1 MKNYVLLGTAICA
14 MSLFTNCK
22 ETYGFDDIE
31 APSTDVS
38 VRNHTNRYAPQN
50 AVPGV
55 LLVKVAKT
63 ADVNLESFS
72 ASDLTLMGVSSPV
85 MQAFKTLSVRS
96 AERLF
101 RPHPKFPNMEKRFGL
116 DRWYRITFDETKS
129 LDMALQSFDGQREFE
144 VVEAE
149 IRMQHPMSKSFSLP
163 RPEPTEGIM
172 VREAMIREEISKQT
186 SFNDPELH
194 RQWHYH
200 NTGNLSHGQLRAD
213 INLFEAWKITTG
225 RPDVIVSIVDGELYV
240 QHEDLVESLWR
251 NPGEIPGDGI
261 DNDKNNYIDDIYG
274 YSFVNNTG
282 TLLGDQLGHGTHV
295 AGTIAARNN
304 NGKGLCGIAGG
315 DGTAD
320 SGVRIMSCAI
330 FGKDELSGGNADA
343 IRYGANHGAVI
354 SQNSWGYAYP
364 ATTMPVHVKDAID
377 YFIKV
382 AGCDDQGNQ
391 RPDSPMKGGVLF
403 FAAGNDALMFDA
415 HPARYD
421 AVISVTA
428 MAPSWKA
435 ASYTNYGLWTD
446 IMAPGGE
453 LAHGDDHG
461 VYSTMIPDCEWPQS
475 KPGKLYAPMEG
486 TSMACPHVSGV
497 AALVVSK
504 FGGPGF
510 TNEDL
515 KQRILGGLRPVNIT
529 EKNLDY
535 PISTLGV
542 GVIDAAMCLAENK
555 GLAPEDIKDLSADI
569 SYTEMTL
576 SWSAVADADDNFPV
590 YYHLYSSAE
599 PITSEADLAKAE
611 LRKIPAY
618 NISPGTQLTA
628 NYSFLDDGRAY
639 HYALF
644 AIDRWGLKS
653 KIVYKTFTTK
663 KNTPPT
669 GTFSTTLPV
678 KVSKAMPVTFELK
691 VKDAEGHAFEVGVHG
706 ESRGVSYSRK
716 DDTVYFT
723 IRAVAPEGKHLAL
736 VDLTDALGGR
746 STIEVPFEVIPY
758 RAPAL
763 ETAFGNMVIGR
774 DTETLSIDLS
784 DHFSLDPNF
793 PIVCTVEV
801 KDPSVAT
808 VKSEGGKLFITPGR
822 NGVTRVTVYVTD
834 GITEAV
840 SSSFDLSVV
849 NDKGDLVYSLSPNPV
864 KTRLLLLV
872 NPDMKK
878 VDIDIRTIRGE
889 QVYKKSMIV
898 RASGKVPLNLKRLAM
913 GTYTIY
919 VKGELGVYKGSFV
932 KL

>member
-1 MKNYVLLGTAICA
+1 M
-14 MSLFTNCK
+14 
-22 ETYGFDDIE
+22 
-31 APSTDVS
+31 
-38 VRNHTNRYAPQN
+38 
-50 AVPGV
+50 
-55 LLVKVAKT
+55 
-63 ADVNLESFS
+63 
-72 ASDLTLMGVSSPV
+72 
-85 MQAFKTLSVRS
+85 
-96 AERLF
+96 
-101 RPHPKFPNMEKRFGL
+101 
-116 DRWYRITFDETKS
+116 
-129 LDMALQSFDGQREFE
+129 
-144 VVEAE
+144 
-149 IRMQHPMSKSFSLP
+149 
-163 RPEPTEGIM
+163 
-172 VREAMIREEISKQT
+172 
-186 SFNDPELH
+186 
-194 RQWHYH
+194 
-200 NTGNLSHGQLRAD
+200 
-213 INLFEAWKITTG
+213 
-225 RPDVIVSIVDGELYV
+225 
-240 QHEDLVESLWR
+240 
-251 NPGEIPGDGI
+251 
-261 DNDKNNYIDDIYG
+261 
-274 YSFVNNTG
+274 
-282 TLLGDQLGHGTHV
+282 
-295 AGTIAARNN
+295 
-304 NGKGLCGIAGG
+304 
-315 DGTAD
+315 
-320 SGVRIMSCAI
+320 
-330 FGKDELSGGNADA
+330 
-343 IRYGANHGAVI
+343 
-354 SQNSWGYAYP
+354 
-364 ATTMPVHVKDAID
+364 
-377 YFIKV
+377 
-382 AGCDDQGNQ
+382 
-391 RPDSPMKGGVLF
+391 
-403 FAAGNDALMFDA
+403 
-415 HPARYD
+415 
-421 AVISVTA
+421 
-428 MAPSWKA
+428 
-435 ASYTNYGLWTD
+435 
-446 IMAPGGE
+446 
-453 LAHGDDHG
+453 
-461 VYSTMIPDCEWPQS
+461 
-475 KPGKLYAPMEG
+475 
-486 TSMACPHVSGV
+486 
-497 AALVVSK
+497 
-504 FGGPGF
+504 
-510 TNEDL
+510 
-515 KQRILGGLRPVNIT
+515 
-529 EKNLDY
+529 
-535 PISTLGV
+535 

-669 GTFSTTLPV
+669 GTFSTSLPV